1 LIDIYSII
9 VLFWGFLLALV
20 VYYFLKVRNH
30 SEFDYHTPM
39 RLPQDIRV
47 EKPEDARADINWIVS
62 METPDGTVELEARNI
77 SLGRA
82 FSCCQKPLPIGEIFR
97 PPMIGPN
104 NEPVVATSKV
114 VWSNVNLPDE
124 KVINRGMGFRFI
136 KMSDRH
142 IRLVRQILQ
151 E

>member
-1 LIDIYSII
+1 MIDIYSLI
-9 VLFWGFLLALV
+9 VLLLGFLLALV

-39 RLPQDIRV
+39 RLSQDVRV
-47 EKPEDARADINWIVS
+47 EKPGDATADINWIVS

-97 PPMIGPN
+97 PTMIGPD
-104 NEPVVATSKV
+104 NEPVVPTSKV

-124 KVINRGMGFRFI
+124 KVINRGMSFRFI
-136 KMSDRH
+136 NQD
-142 IRLVRQILQ
+142 VR
-151 E
+151 